1 MMTPKQGK
9 SQLSSNPADYEDISV
24 DDAMELL
31 EPKKE
36 EPKMGSKEW
45 FEQQIWTKA
54 FRRYWNVKL
63 TPFKRDKKKQG
74 RNALCECGS
83 GIKYKKC
90 CGK

>member
-1 MMTPKQGK
+1 MKVPKSEK
-9 SQLSSNPADYEDISV
+9 LQLSSNPEDYEDISV
-24 DDAMELL
+24 DEAMALL
-31 EPKKE
+31 EPKKV

-54 FRRYWNVKL
+54 FRRYWNLKL

-74 RNALCECGS
+74 RNTLCECGS

>member
-1 MMTPKQGK
+1 MKAPKTLK
-9 SQLSSNPADYEDISV
+9 SQLSSNPADYEDITV
-24 DDAMELL
+24 DEAMELL

-36 EPKMGSKEW
+36 EPKMGSKEC

-63 TPFKRDKKKQG
+63 TPFKRSGKKQR